1 MNEQMIP
8 PAEISA
14 KLEEINSYQV
24 RRRSEYGHVAE
35 QLGKLYKDIDAG
47 LFGEQAKTG
56 EFYTHIKAVKDANP
70 KPDLETLKAELD
82 ALMIKHYGE
91 Q

>member
-1 MNEQMIP
+1 MSEPTIP
-8 PAEISA
+8 SEIA
-14 KLEEINSYQV
+14 NKLEEINGYTT
-24 RRRSEYGHVAE
+24 RRRVEYGFIEE
-35 QLGKLYKDIDAG
+35 QLGKLFNDIDAG

-70 KPDLETLKAELD
+70 KPDLETLQAELD
-82 ALMIKHYGE
+82 ALMIQHYGE